1 MFFQATPSQTH
12 TCMRRLRTSPRTL
25 CYCSGPL
32 NSEDLKRLSTVDHL
46 SLPLQ
51 ALWHDAAGNWT
62 RAHELCQ
69 AAGSP
74 RVTGFTP
81 TCTGRKATSPM
92 PVIGIPGPA
101 ARPHCPTHLCLKNG
115 LPSRR
120 PCLRPARLNELKQE
134 WPSPGTYISCAVRTA
149 RNGGH

>member
-1 MFFQATPSQTH
+1 
-12 TCMRRLRTSPRTL
+12 MRRLRTSPRTL

-69 AAGSP
+69 AAGS
-74 RVTGFTP
+74 REGDWVHAYLHRKEGDISNARYWYSRS
-81 TCTGRKATSPM
+81 GR
-92 PVIGIPGPA
+92 
-101 ARPHCPTHLCLKNG
+101 
-115 LPSRR
+115 
-120 PCLRPARLNELKQE
+120 
-134 WPSPGTYISCAVRTA
+134 PSPLPDTSLSEEWAAIAETLLEAGKVE
-149 RNGGH
+149 